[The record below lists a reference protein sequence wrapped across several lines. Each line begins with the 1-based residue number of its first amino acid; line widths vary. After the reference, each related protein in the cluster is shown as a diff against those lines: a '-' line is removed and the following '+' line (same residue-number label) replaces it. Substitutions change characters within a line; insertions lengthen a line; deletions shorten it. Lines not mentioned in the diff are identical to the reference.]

1 MEKRPD
7 AYSVVN
13 PVVERPSR
21 AEAEAAVATLIRWAG
36 DNPERTGLR
45 DTPKRV
51 VDSYREIFAGNFK
64 DPVQDLACTF
74 PAEGGYDEIILVND
88 IGFHSHCEHHITPFF
103 GKAHIGYIPSGC
115 IVGLSRIVHL
125 VHTFARRL
133 QTQERMTAEIGEML
147 QTSLNA
153 QGVAVLIEAEHL
165 CMSMR
170 GVRQTGTQT
179 LTAHFTGVFRDEP
192 SRQAQFFSMS
202 RRVKP

>member
-13 PVVERPSR
+13 SAIERPSR
-21 AEAEAAVATLIRWAG
+21 AEAEEAVATLIRWAG
-36 DNPERTGLR
+36 DNPARAGLR

-51 VDSYREIFAGNFK
+51 VDSYSELFAGNFR
-64 DPVQDLACTF
+64 DPAQDLACTF
-74 PAEGGYDEIILVND
+74 PTEGGYSEIVLVSD
-88 IGFHSHCEHHITPFF
+88 ISFHSHCEHHITPFF
-103 GKAHIGYIPSGC
+103 GKAHIGYIPTDR

-147 QTSLNA
+147 QTTLKA
-153 QGVAVLIEAEHL
+153 QGVAVILEAEHL

-170 GVRQTGTQT
+170 GVRQAGTQT
-179 LTAHFTGVFRDEP
+179 LTAHFTGVFRNEP
-192 SRQAQFFSMS
+192 SRQAQFLSMS
-202 RRVKP
+202 RRVQP